1 MTEQLSD
8 AEGREA
14 LALARRVVEAA
25 VKREQISRPSLP
37 PVFSERRGVFVTL
50 TENGQ
55 LRGCIGLPYPI
66 APLSDAIVEAGSSA
80 ALQDPRFPPVRPAEL
95 PLLRVEVT
103 VLTMPAPIPGPAE
116 SRAEHVEVGR
126 HGLIVRGQGTSGL
139 LLPQVATEYG
149 WSPTEFL
156 DQTCNKAGL
165 RTGCWRTPSVEVST
179 FEGQIFHE

>member
-1 MTEQLSD
+1 MTQLSE
-8 AEGREA
+8 AEGQAA
-14 LALARRVVEAA
+14 LVLARRAVEAA
-25 VKREQISRPSLP
+25 VRREPFDRGALP
-37 PVFSERRGVFVTL
+37 PVFDERRGVFVTL

-66 APLSDAIVEAGSSA
+66 APLADAIVEAGASA
-80 ALQDPRFPPVRPAEL
+80 ALKDPRFSPVRPAEL

-103 VLTMPAPIPGPAE
+103 VLTLPTPIPGPAE
-116 SRAEHVEVGR
+116 RRADHVEVGR

-149 WSPTEFL
+149 WTPAEFL

-165 RTGCWRTPSVEVST
+165 HRGCWRTPEVEVSL